1 MSRGAMLAQVA
12 IEAQYSVLGAM
23 LIDPDCVGEVLL
35 RVKDQEFIEPSYRLV
50 YQAIRKLY
58 NAGRPTDPLSVN
70 DALGGDSRQLLAD
83 CITLTPT
90 AANVMEWVEILKRR
104 ALQYRLA
111 ELGDKLAEAEDLDAA
126 LGFVDEINAA
136 SCQKEGVKITS
147 LSKAYAEFLDRHGEE
162 QQPPYLTWGISAL
175 DERVHIERGDMVV
188 LGGYPSAGKTALAL
202 QFCRHMGKDKRVGYF
217 YLENNDKKLF
227 DRLVASTAMVSF
239 GRIKKHELGEDD
251 FHAILSMRE
260 QLTAPQIEFVGASGM
275 TVADIRSVA
284 LSRHYDVVAVDY
296 LQKIRGDRARRG
308 LSDFEKVSQV
318 SSDLQEMGQQ
328 TGITILAL
336 SQLSRPEKKTGEAQ
350 APTMASLRQSG
361 QIEQDADV
369 VFLVYRTEESN
380 NKMRS
385 LKIAKNKEGESNLV
399 MEMVFDGDTQT
410 FARIAPSYARESRQK
425 QPPRQQSFWG
435 DGSGWKQ
442 VPDSADNP
450 FREEQEA

>member
-1 MSRGAMLAQVA
+1 MSRGVMLAQVA

-23 LIDPDCVGEVLL
+23 LIDPECVGEVLL

-70 DALGGDSRQLLAD
+70 DALGGDSKQLLAD
-83 CITLTPT
+83 CMDLTCT

-111 ELGDKLAEAEDLDAA
+111 ELGDKLAEAVDLDEA
-126 LGFVDEINAA
+126 LGYVDEINAA

-147 LSKAYAEFLDRHGEE
+147 LSKAYEEFLDRHGEE
-162 QQPPYLTWGISAL
+162 TQPPYLTWGIASI
-175 DERVHIERGDMVV
+175 DDNVHIERGDMVI

-202 QFCRHMGKDKRVGYF
+202 QFCRHLGRDKRVGYF

-227 DRLVASTAMVSF
+227 DRIVSSTTMVSF
-239 GRIKKHELGEDD
+239 GRIKKHELEEDD
-251 FHAILSMRE
+251 FHAIVSMRDRI
-260 QLTAPQIEFVGASGM
+260 LAPQIDFVAASGM
-275 TVADIRSVA
+275 TVADIRSTA
-284 LSRHYDVVAVDY
+284 LARHYDVVAVDY
-296 LQKIRGDRARRG
+296 LQKIRGDRSRRG
-308 LSDFEKVSQV
+308 MSDFERVSQV
-318 SSDLQEMGQQ
+318 SSDLQDMGQQ
-328 TGITILAL
+328 TGITVLAL

-369 VFLVYRTEESN
+369 VFLVYRTEENDSR
-380 NKMRS
+380 KRT

-399 MEMVFDGDTQT
+399 MKMIFDGDTQT
-410 FARIAPSYARESRQK
+410 FSRVAPSHVQEPRQRQK
-425 QPPRQQSFWG
+425 PRQQSFWG
-435 DGSGWKQ
+435 DGSDWQQ
-442 VPDSADNP
+442 VSDSKDNP
-450 FREEQEA
+450 FREDESK

>member
-1 MSRGAMLAQVA
+1 MSRGVMLAKVA

-35 RVKDQEFIEPSYRLV
+35 RLKDQDFIEPAYRLV
-50 YQAIRKLY
+50 FQAFRKLY

-70 DALGGDSRQLLAD
+70 DALGGDSKQLLAD
-83 CITLTPT
+83 CMDLTCT

-104 ALQYRLA
+104 SLQFQLA
-111 ELGDKLAEAEDLDAA
+111 ELGDQLAEAEDLDEA
-126 LGFVDEINAA
+126 LGLVDEINAA
-136 SCQKEGVKITS
+136 GCRKEGVRITN
-147 LSKAYAEFLDRHGEE
+147 LSKAYEEFLDRHGEE
-162 QQPPYLTWGISAL
+162 KQPPYLTWGIASL
-175 DERVHIERGDMVV
+175 DDNVHIERGDMVV
-188 LGGYPSAGKTALAL
+188 LGGYPTAGKTALAL
-202 QFCRHMGKDKRVGYF
+202 QFCRHIGTDKRVGYF

-239 GRIKKHELGEDD
+239 GRIKKHELEEDD
-251 FHAILSMRE
+251 FHAIVTMRE
-260 QLTAPQIEFVGASGM
+260 KLTAPQIEFVGASGM

-296 LQKIRGDRARRG
+296 LQKIRGDRSRRG

-369 VFLVYRTEESN
+369 VFLVYRTEEN
-380 NKMRS
+380 NSRKRT

-410 FARIAPSYARESRQK
+410 FSRIAPSHVQEPRTRQK
-425 QPPRQQSFWG
+425 PRQQSFWG
-435 DGSGWKQ
+435 DGSDWQQ
-442 VPDSADNP
+442 VADSKDNP
-450 FREEQEA
+450 FKEDERR

>member
-1 MSRGAMLAQVA
+1 MSRGVMLAQVA

-23 LIDPDCVGEVLL
+23 LIDPECVGEVLL

-70 DALGGDSRQLLAD
+70 DALGGDSKQLLAD
-83 CITLTPT
+83 CMDLTCT

-111 ELGDKLAEAEDLDAA
+111 ELGDKLAEAVDLDEA
-126 LGFVDEINAA
+126 LGYVDEINAA

-147 LSKAYAEFLDRHGEE
+147 LSKAYEEFLDRHGEE
-162 QQPPYLTWGISAL
+162 TQPPYLTWGIASI
-175 DERVHIERGDMVV
+175 DDNVHIERGDMVI

-202 QFCRHMGKDKRVGYF
+202 QFCRHLGRDKRVGYF

-227 DRLVASTAMVSF
+227 DRIVSSTTMVSF
-239 GRIKKHELGEDD
+239 GRIKKHELEEDD
-251 FHAILSMRE
+251 FHAIVSMRDRI
-260 QLTAPQIEFVGASGM
+260 LAPQIDFVAASGM
-275 TVADIRSVA
+275 TVADIRSTA
-284 LSRHYDVVAVDY
+284 LARHYDVVAVDY
-296 LQKIRGDRARRG
+296 LQKIRGDRSRRG
-308 LSDFEKVSQV
+308 MSDFERVSQV
-318 SSDLQEMGQQ
+318 SSDLQDMGQQ
-328 TGITILAL
+328 TGITVLAL

-369 VFLVYRTEESN
+369 VFLVYRTEENDSR
-380 NKMRS
+380 KRT

-399 MEMVFDGDTQT
+399 MKMIFDGDTQT
-410 FARIAPSYARESRQK
+410 FSRGAPSHVQEPRQRQK
-425 QPPRQQSFWG
+425 PRQQSFWG
-435 DGSGWKQ
+435 DGSDWQQ
-442 VPDSADNP
+442 VSDSKDNP
-450 FREEQEA
+450 FREDESK

>member
-23 LIDPDCVGEVLL
+23 LIDPDCVGEVLF

-50 YQAIRKLY
+50 YQAIRRLY
-58 NAGRPTDPLSVN
+58 NSGRPTDPLSVN
-70 DALGGDSRQLLAD
+70 DALGGDSKQLLAD
-83 CITLTPT
+83 CITMTPT

-111 ELGDKLAEAEDLDAA
+111 ELGDKLAEAEDLDEA
-126 LGFVDEINAA
+126 LSCVDEINAA

-147 LSKAYAEFLDRHGEE
+147 LSKAYGEFLDRHGEE
-162 QQPPYLTWGISAL
+162 KQPPYLTWGISAL

-227 DRLVASTAMVSF
+227 DRIVASTAMVSF
-239 GRIKKHELGEDD
+239 GRIKKHELQEDD
-251 FHAILSMRE
+251 FHAIVAMRE
-260 QLTAPQIEFVGASGM
+260 KLTAPQIEFVGASGM

-284 LSRHYDVVAVDY
+284 LSRHYDIVAVDY
-296 LQKIRGDRARRG
+296 LQKVRGDRSRRG

-369 VFLVYRTEESN
+369 VFLVYRKEESN

-410 FARIAPSYARESRQK
+410 FARIAPSYNQTSHQK

-450 FREEQEA
+450 FREEQKS